1 MSLVVQTNTA
11 SSFAQSQLG
20 KTAAALSK
28 NFARLSSGMRINDAS
43 DDAAGLGIVKSMN
56 AQVRSM
62 AVAERNTN
70 DGISMVQTADGGA
83 EQLHEIM
90 TRMRELAVQ
99 ASNGSIGTNDYTNL
113 DTEYQANL
121 AEIDRIATSTKYN
134 GISLLSGAASS
145 KNFQVGI
152 GTASTDRIAVS
163 FGGADSAATG
173 LNVTGTDLTN
183 FANAQ
188 AAITALDAGIQTLST
203 VREGFGSSLNRFAFA
218 ISSLQAQQTNM
229 NAAISRI
236 RDVDIASETANMSK
250 NNVLTQAGAAILKQ
264 ANQSPQ
270 LAMQLLQGG

>member
-20 KTAAALSK
+20 KTSAALAK
-28 NFARLSSGMRINDAS
+28 NFAKLSSGFRINDAS

-70 DGISMVQTADGGA
+70 DGISMTQTADGGA
-83 EQLHEIM
+83 EQIHEIM

-99 ASNGSIGTNDYTNL
+99 ASNGNLATNDYTNL
-113 DTEYQANL
+113 DTEFQANL
-121 AEIDRIATSTKYN
+121 SEIDRVASSTQFN

-152 GTASTDRIAVS
+152 GTAATDRIAVS
-163 FGGADSAATG
+163 FGGADATG
-173 LNVTGTDLTN
+173 LAVTGTSLTS

-188 AAITALDAGIQTLST
+188 TAITSLDAGIQTLST
-203 VREGFGSSLNRFAFA
+203 TREGFGSSLNRFSFA
-218 ISSLQAQQTNM
+218 VSALQSQQTNM
-229 NAAISRI
+229 SAAVSRI

-250 NNVLTQAGAAILKQ
+250 NQVLTQAGAAILKQ

-270 LAMQLLQGG
+270 LAMQLLQG

>member
-20 KTAAALSK
+20 KTSSALAK
-28 NFARLSSGMRINDAS
+28 NFAKLSSGMRINDAS

-99 ASNGSIGTNDYTNL
+99 ASNGSLSANDYTNL

-121 AEIDRIATSTKYN
+121 SEIDRISASTKYN
-134 GISLLSGAASS
+134 GQSLLSGAASS
-145 KNFQVGI
+145 KAFQVGI
-152 GTASTDRIAVS
+152 GTAATDRISVS
-163 FGGADSAATG
+163 FGAADSTG
-173 LNVTGTDLTN
+173 LAVNGTDLTT
-183 FANAQ
+183 FGTAQ

-203 VREGFGSSLNRFAFA
+203 VREGFGSSLNRFSFA
-218 ISSLQAQQTNM
+218 VSSLQAQQTNM
-229 NAAISRI
+229 SAGISRI

-270 LAMQLLQGG
+270 LAMQLIQG